1 MSKTR
6 WSVPTWILFHGL
18 AEKIDE
24 DFYKANNE
32 KVFNIVKIICQNLP
46 CPYCRE
52 NASKYLKKIK
62 IKNIK
67 TKEEFKTFL
76 FTFHNHVNKK
86 LKKKEFELSILNKY
100 KLINMFKA
108 YTWFDQ
114 NFYGSYIISHDF
126 NKWRRNLVNIKVK
139 EFFSENWKQMF

>member
-6 WSVPTWILFHGL
+6 WSVPTWVLFHGL

-52 NASKYLKKIK
+52 NSSKYLKKIK

-67 TKEEFKTFL
+67 TKEEFKNFL

-100 KLINMFKA
+100 KLINMLKA

-114 NFYGSYIISHDF
+114 NFYGSYSISRDF

-139 EFFSENWKQMF
+139 EFFGENWKQMF